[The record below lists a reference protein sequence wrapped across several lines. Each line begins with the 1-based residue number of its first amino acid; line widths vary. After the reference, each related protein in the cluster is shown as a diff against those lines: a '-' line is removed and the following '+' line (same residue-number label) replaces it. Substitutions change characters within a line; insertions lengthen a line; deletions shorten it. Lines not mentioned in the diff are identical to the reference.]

1 MPGDSGACPGGAC
14 CPVSKHQRT
23 LPLYYSVNILL
34 IIRRAPDAL
43 PVLTCAFFLVMND
56 VMCYVVSFQPERLAV
71 EAKARFVQKHR
82 KGTHVGMAAAVL
94 GAEITMTM
102 MSTAMIPTAMIDHG
116 WMDVGCAR
124 DEDGAAQ

>member
-1 MPGDSGACPGGAC
+1 M
-14 CPVSKHQRT
+14 
-23 LPLYYSVNILL
+23 
-34 IIRRAPDAL
+34 
-43 PVLTCAFFLVMND
+43 
-56 VMCYVVSFQPERLAV
+56 

-102 MSTAMIPTAMIDHG
+102 MSTAMIDHG